1 MINELIKQLFRFAFL
16 LLLQVLVLNNI
27 QFSGYIN
34 PYLYVLFILMMPFDT
49 PVWIVLLSGFL
60 MGISVDTFM
69 NTAGMHA
76 AATVA
81 MAFVRSYV
89 LKLFAPREGYEFGTE
104 PTLRYMGPAWYL
116 SYSVLLVSIHHFI
129 FFYIEV
135 FRFNEFFST
144 LLRVVLS
151 IFFTMI
157 LVMLSQFLI
166 YKPRDRK

>member
-1 MINELIKQLFRFAFL
+1 MINEIIKHLIRFIFL

-49 PVWIVLLSGFL
+49 PAWIVLGSGFL
-60 MGISVDTFM
+60 MGLSVDTFM

-89 LKLFAPREGYEFGTE
+89 LKIFAPREGYEFGTE

-116 SYSVLLVSIHHFI
+116 SYSGILVSIHHFV

-144 LLRVVLS
+144 LARILLS
-151 IFFTMI
+151 ILFTML

>member
-1 MINELIKQLFRFAFL
+1 MINEIIKQLIRFIFL
-16 LLLQVLVLNNI
+16 LMLQVLVLNNI

-49 PVWIVLLSGFL
+49 PAWIVLASGFL
-60 MGISVDTFM
+60 MGLSLDTFM

-89 LKLFAPREGYEFGTE
+89 LKLFSPREGYEFGTE

-116 SYSVLLVSIHHFI
+116 SYSAILVSIHHFV

-135 FRFNEFFST
+135 FRFSEFFST
-144 LLRVVLS
+144 LLRVFLS
-151 IFFTMI
+151 IIFTML

>member
-1 MINELIKQLFRFAFL
+1 MINEIIKQLIRFVFL

-34 PYLYVLFILMMPFDT
+34 PYLYVLFVLMMPFDT
-49 PVWIVLLSGFL
+49 PVWIVLISGFL
-60 MGISVDTFM
+60 MGLSVDTFM

-76 AATVA
+76 AATLA
-81 MAFVRSYV
+81 MAFVRSYI
-89 LKLFAPREGYEFGTE
+89 LNLFAPREGYEFGTE

-116 SYSVLLVSIHHFI
+116 SYSSILVAVHHFI
-129 FFYIEV
+129 FFYTEV
-135 FRFNEFFST
+135 FRFSEFFST
-144 LLRVVLS
+144 FARAFLS
-151 IFFTMI
+151 ILFTML

>member
-1 MINELIKQLFRFAFL
+1 MINELIKQLIRFVFL

-27 QFSGYIN
+27 QFSGYLN
-34 PYLYVLFILMMPFDT
+34 PYLYVLFVLMMPFDT
-49 PVWIVLLSGFL
+49 PAWIVLLSGFL

-76 AATVA
+76 AAMVV
-81 MAFVRSYV
+81 MAFLRTYV
-89 LKLFAPREGYEFGTE
+89 LKIFAPREGYDFGTE

-116 SYSVLLVSIHHFI
+116 SYSSILVSAHHFV
-129 FFYIEV
+129 FFYLEV

-144 LLRVVLS
+144 FLRVVLS
-151 IFFTMI
+151 ILFTMI

>member
-1 MINELIKQLFRFAFL
+1 MINEIIKQLIRFAFL
-16 LLLQVLVLNNI
+16 LFLQVLVLNNI

-34 PYLYVLFILMMPFDT
+34 PYLYILFILMMPFDT
-49 PVWIVLLSGFL
+49 PAWIVLLSGFL

-76 AATVA
+76 AATVF

-104 PTLRYMGPAWYL
+104 PTLRYMGPAWYI
-116 SYSVLLVSIHHFI
+116 SYSGILVAIHHFI

-135 FRFNEFFST
+135 FRFSEFFST
-144 LLRVVLS
+144 FLRVILS
-151 IFFTMI
+151 FLFTMV